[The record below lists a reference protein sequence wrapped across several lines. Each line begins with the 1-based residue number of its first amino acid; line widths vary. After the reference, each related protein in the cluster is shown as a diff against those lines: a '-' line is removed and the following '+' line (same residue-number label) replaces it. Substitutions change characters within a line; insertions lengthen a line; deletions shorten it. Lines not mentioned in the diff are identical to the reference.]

1 MVYTVRDLELRPL
14 KVDKRTGNTV
24 IKLIPELYLITLIA
38 IQTVAADIYSNLSRE
53 LTVHN

>member
-1 MVYTVRDLELRPL
+1 MVYTVRGLELRQL

-24 IKLIPELYLITLIA
+24 TKLIPELYFMILIT
-38 IQTVAADIYSNLSRE
+38 IQRFAAHIHSNLSRE

>member
-1 MVYTVRDLELRPL
+1 LRPL